1 MRSAELTFPMNYTPW
16 GNHRKSD
23 SDASRGSLDV
33 VRDGERVV
41 EIRVDQLDREC
52 SAKPRVSQ
60 P

>member
-1 MRSAELTFPMNYTPW
+1 MNYTPW